1 MRHAQVSLGAGK
13 KAATGRKGP
22 QSEAPWVATGAPA
35 DAQYSSA
42 RRDARDHMRM
52 RNAFFQQVRILAQQQ
67 CTLVIFCVPA
77 CC

>member
-1 MRHAQVSLGAGK
+1 MLRSVLERARRRPRAG
-13 KAATGRKGP
+13 KGP

-67 CTLVIFCVPA
+67 CTLVLFCVPA